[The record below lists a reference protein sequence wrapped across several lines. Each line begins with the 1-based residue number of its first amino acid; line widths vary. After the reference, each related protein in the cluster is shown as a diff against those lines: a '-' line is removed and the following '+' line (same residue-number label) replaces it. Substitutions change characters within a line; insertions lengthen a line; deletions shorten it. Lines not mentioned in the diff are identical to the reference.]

1 MYNIGK
7 QLDSFFEA
15 YSGNVPGAAIG
26 FNNNDEILMKNY
38 GMRDVEKSIPV
49 TSDTTFR
56 LASLTKAFMAT
67 SILLLVEDNRLRLNN
82 CVNDVIPEFPDYG
95 KKISIKNLL
104 NHTSGL
110 ASYSDT
116 EVIHQLLDDDVLIQL
131 KSHNST
137 VFPPGSKYEYSNAG
151 YVLLGIIVREI
162 SGMSLPEFMHKNI
175 FNPLKMENTVLFLK
189 GFNEVRNRAYGYTKT
204 ANGFFLND
212 QSKTSALLGDGG
224 VYSSVIDMMKWDES
238 VTSEKLLSHVT
249 LVEASTPSKLNNGEK
264 INYGY
269 GWHLAEFH
277 DLKCVYHS
285 GSTAGFRNLI
295 VRIPEK
301 KTSFIILTNRE
312 IVDVNT
318 EDKDSLLGA
327 REDFFRIFSI

>member
-26 FNNNDEILMKNY
+26 FKNNDEILMKNY

-56 LASLTKAFMAT
+56 LASLTKAFTAT
-67 SILLLVEDNRLRLNN
+67 SILLLVEDNRLSLNSCIN
-82 CVNDVIPEFPDYG
+82 EIIPDFPEYG
-95 KKISIKNLL
+95 KKITIKHLL

-110 ASYSDT
+110 AGYSES
-116 EVIHQLLDDDVLIQL
+116 EVIDQLFDDDVLLQL
-131 KSHNST
+131 KSHKST
-137 VFPPGSKYEYSNAG
+137 VFPSGSKYEYSNAG

-162 SGMSLPEFMHKNI
+162 SGTPLPEFMQKNI
-175 FNPLKMENTVLFLK
+175 FNPLKMENTVLYLK
-189 GFNEVRNRAYGYTKT
+189 GFNEVKNRSYGYTKT
-204 ANGFFLND
+204 NDGFILKD

-238 VTSEKLLSHVT
+238 FTSEKLLSHEI
-249 LVEASTPSKLNNGEK
+249 LVEASTPGKLDNGEK
-264 INYGY
+264 IHYGY
-269 GWHLAEFH
+269 GWHLDEFD

-285 GSTAGFRNLI
+285 GSTTGFRNLI
-295 VRIPEK
+295 FRIPEK
-301 KTSFIILTNRE
+301 KISFIILTNRE

-318 EDKDSLLGA
+318 KDKDSLLGA